1 MFSCFSWLYT
11 LISRIVV
18 QSKRFTK
25 NATRSKEEIN
35 QEKKKISL
43 RLDVIEKDKKKMIHG
58 LRASYNEKVN
68 HVLQKLQHHFSS
80 REDKNEDGL
89 SLIEF
94 AKQWGEENQIFVMAS
109 FDLSQK
115 IQNCYSD
122 VEFQLQ
128 NLQSM
133 ALTGDFQEFSENDF
147 GYSSMEGEAT
157 GMTNEE
163 PRKFV
168 LDKLGDAKLFLDEI
182 ENDTSAQI
190 GAFRELSNQLSDEL
204 SEETGPK
211 EKTKDRYQP
220 IFTEGSKL
228 KGELA
233 LFGIKDVC
241 AVRVNRKTLD
251 WKEENSSCL
260 GSGAFG
266 AVYKGTMRR
275 GGEVTTVAL
284 KVSKELLK
292 ADNASEIMQ
301 EIRILR

>member
-1 MFSCFSWLYT
+1 VFSCFSWLYT

-18 QSKRFTK
+18 QSKVFTK

-35 QEKKKISL
+35 QEKKEISH
-43 RLDVIEKDKKKMIHG
+43 RLDVIKKDQKKMIHG
-58 LRASYNEKVN
+58 LRASYIEQVN
-68 HVLQKLQHHFSS
+68 HVLQQLQQHFSS
-80 REDKNEDGL
+80 REDKNDDGL
-89 SLIEF
+89 SLTEF
-94 AKQWGEENQIFVMAS
+94 AKHWGKENQIFVRAS
-109 FDLSQK
+109 FDLLQK
-115 IQNCYSD
+115 IQNCYED

-133 ALTGDFQEFSENDF
+133 ALTGHFQEFSEIDS
-147 GYSSMEGEAT
+147 GYSTMEGEAA

-163 PRKFV
+163 LRKCV
-168 LDKLGDAKLFLDEI
+168 SDNLRAAELFLDEI
-182 ENDTSAQI
+182 EGDTSAQI
-190 GAFRELSNQLSDEL
+190 RAFRELCEL
-204 SEETGPK
+204 SEETGSK

-220 IFTEGSKL
+220 IFTEGL
-228 KGELA
+228 KIKDELA

-251 WKEENSSCL
+251 WKEETSSYL

-266 AVYKGTMRR
+266 TVYQGTMRR

-284 KVSKELLK
+284 KVSKKPLE

>member
-1 MFSCFSWLYT
+1 MFSRFSWLYT

-18 QSKRFTK
+18 QSKVFTT

-35 QEKKKISL
+35 QEKKEISH
-43 RLDVIEKDKKKMIHG
+43 RLDVIEKDQKKMIHR
-58 LRASYNEKVN
+58 LRALYNEQVN
-68 HVLQKLQHHFSS
+68 HVQQQLQQDFSS

-89 SLIEF
+89 SLTEF
-94 AKQWGEENQIFVMAS
+94 AKHWGEENQIFVRAS

-115 IQNCYSD
+115 IQNCYDD

-133 ALTGDFQEFSENDF
+133 ALTGDFQEFSENDS
-147 GYSSMEGEAT
+147 GYFSMEVKDT
-157 GMTNEE
+157 RMTNEE

-168 LDKLGDAKLFLDEI
+168 SDKLGDAKLFLDEI
-182 ENDTSAQI
+182 EKDTSAQI
-190 GAFRELSNQLSDEL
+190 EAFRELSNQLSDEL

-241 AVRVNRKTLD
+241 AVRINRKTLD

-284 KVSKELLK
+284 KVSKKPLK
-292 ADNASEIMQ
+292 AVNASAIMQ